1 VRHICFCVCVLT
13 LPAAPALAQVPGP
26 AAPAPRRS
34 PLEGVWYFRGDP
46 QRVCFIETVNGPKG
60 PRILLT
66 NEHGDEASGSYTNGR
81 VSVPGWKLGG
91 TVRGNRLVWS
101 NGDFWER

>member
-1 VRHICFCVCVLT
+1 MSRVRFCACALLVLF
-13 LPAAPALAQVPGP
+13 AASAPAQPQ
-26 AAPAPRRS
+26 APAPRRS

-81 VSVPGWKLGG
+81 VSVPGWKIGG
-91 TVRGNRLVWS
+91 TVRGNRLTWS